1 MPGLCG
7 FRMAPLRCSGGP
19 YPMLLIISVI
29 LAVVP
34 LFGIV
39 WVLLTR
45 SIFSVDGLFL
55 CLILAAISG
64 IFALNA
70 FWELQRVRRRRALG
84 LPLVYS
90 RVRLSPVAAAGAVVQ
105 GIVQRVDFYEAHV
118 GQPNKSVITI
128 ANGAGSPRIL
138 ILAGDLRNR
147 VPAGKRVQLVYRNQ
161 GGVDTLVEAD
171 YS

>member
-1 MPGLCG
+1 
-7 FRMAPLRCSGGP
+7 
-19 YPMLLIISVI
+19 MLLIISI
-29 LAVVP
+29 LLAFLP
-34 LFGIV
+34 LLGIA

-70 FWELQRVRRRRALG
+70 FWEFQRVRRRRALG
-84 LPLVYS
+84 LTRS
-90 RVRLSPVAAAGAVVQ
+90 TVRLVPAVAGGAVVQ
-105 GIVQRVDFYEAHV
+105 GLVQRVDFYEAHV
-118 GQPNKSVITI
+118 GQANKSVITI

-138 ILAGDLRNR
+138 VLAGDLRNR
-147 VPAGKRVQLVYRNQ
+147 VPAGKRVQLVYRDQ
-161 GGVDTLVEAD
+161 GGVNTLVEAD